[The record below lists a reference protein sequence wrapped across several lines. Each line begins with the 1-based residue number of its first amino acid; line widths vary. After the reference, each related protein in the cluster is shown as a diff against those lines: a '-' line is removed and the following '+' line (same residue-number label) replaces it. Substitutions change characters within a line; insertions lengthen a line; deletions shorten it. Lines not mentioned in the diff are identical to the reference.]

1 MFTMWLARVVRH
13 QWKQLELLFTQ
24 VIQPLRFYTTFI
36 FVRPAPRL
44 YQQLLKKRALRA
56 YYDAVFSIISRR

>member
-24 VIQPLRFYTTFI
+24 VIQPLSFYTTFI
-36 FVRPAPRL
+36 FVRPAPGL
-44 YQQLLKKRALRA
+44 CQQLLKKRALWA